1 MTQLA
6 NAFSPRRKYLLQP
19 SIVVN
24 MCRHQIAG
32 EEEDK
37 TYNANE
43 IQHGLTD
50 VIPLLVFIVLVVAG
64 FIVGIIA
71 IGAGNPESL
80 LYGTDYSGVTCGSA
94 NNHLPKC
101 PYGDGKCDMKSR
113 VMITYPRMND
123 DILQMLKD
131 GADLT
136 DPLALK
142 FTGVCVSACPKAK
155 TWTCTDA
162 ILREKNGGELKYTD
176 AFITKLDNCRST
188 NTNMVVASDW
198 AAVGGECQTLM
209 GQCWYN
215 DIAGRETLF
224 RCFPNYNETT
234 YYGCDNNGDGI
245 IDPGAEIRTKPYGAT
260 SEESKKCKTVIKTV
274 QSQQPAQKNFL
285 LEQLNAVAA
294 IVGRYLGDIKNAFT
308 VIMIVGVAGAVVMG
322 FLWLFLLKKFA
333 RCMVWTIIFLV
344 LILYVA
350 VTLFFFV
357 KAGTYT

>member
-1 MTQLA
+1 
-6 NAFSPRRKYLLQP
+6 
-19 SIVVN
+19 
-24 MCRHQIAG
+24 MCRHKISG

-43 IQHGLTD
+43 IKHGLTD
-50 VIPLLVFIVLVVAG
+50 LIPLLVFLVLVVGG
-64 FIVGIIA
+64 FIVGVIA

-80 LYGTDYSGVTCGSA
+80 LYGTDYNGVTCGSLNA
-94 NNHLPKC
+94 HLEPKPGC
-101 PYGDGKCDMKSR
+101 PYGDGKCDMSKR
-113 VMITYPRMND
+113 AMITYPRMND
-123 DILQMLKD
+123 DILKMLQD
-131 GADLT
+131 GVDFT

-142 FTGVCVSACPKAK
+142 FTGICVSTCPKAK

-162 ILREKNGGELKYTD
+162 ILHENDQPIGDLKAD
-176 AFITKLDNCRST
+176 FITKLNNCRSG
-188 NTNMVVASDW
+188 NENMVVASDW
-198 AAVGGECQTLM
+198 DAVGGECQTLM

-260 SEESKKCKTVIKTV
+260 SEEAKKCKTVIKTV